1 MLIGIEGCQETI
13 VQAWEDT
20 PGSVVAKLSFC
31 QLALKRWNNEHVG
44 NIPRKVRF
52 LQNRTDDLQ
61 GLASTSEPFN
71 EHKRLAK
78 EMDVFME
85 REEQAGQRGSQN
97 VLNGIFNQQNSWC
110 TTKEAIGATFCSYF
124 QELFSINGSTDCHA
138 ILEKVRSMVTIEHNF
153 SLSMPSTD
161 TEQFCLNILNG
172 GASVQEVNHT
182 LITLIPKVAHPS

>member
-85 REEQAGQRGSQN
+85 REE
-97 VLNGIFNQQNSWC
+97 VLCHQWVR
-110 TTKEAIGATFCSYF
+110 
-124 QELFSINGSTDCHA
+124 INWLKQGD
-138 ILEKVRSMVTIEHNF
+138 KNMRFF
-153 SLSMPSTD
+153 SL
-161 TEQFCLNILNG
+161 
-172 GASVQEVNHT
+172 ASRT
-182 LITLIPKVAHPS
+182 AG